1 MAVCT
6 RVVGN
11 NCPSALQTW
20 LSIPA
25 QLFNGI
31 ERCPWYE
38 KYERHHEFILHG
50 MCILKYFACFLWCYG
65 SSWGGTSVG
74 TILLP
79 QFYSLVSGR
88 ASQGQNRWNGK
99 ELKPLV
105 DGEAFF
111 RLIERQVFEG
121 PNLLGQRPMR
131 GSVLYLTL
139 AVCVLLSLTSVK
151 PPPQTLKQ
159 IHMPAPRSSWLAMGY
174 ANQRGRVLH
183 VPGDRSAFLS
193 CSGGGWRVQKHVTKA
208 KICLVL

>member
-1 MAVCT
+1 MNSSFMECVFWNIFDTFCDVMDLPEAVQVWEPLC
-6 RVVGN
+6 
-11 NCPSALQTW
+11 CHS
-20 LSIPA
+20 SIPWF
-25 QLFNGI
+25 QDG
-31 ERCPWYE
+31 
-38 KYERHHEFILHG
+38 LHRV
-50 MCILKYFACFLWCYG
+50 F
-65 SSWGGTSVG
+65 
-74 TILLP
+74 
-79 QFYSLVSGR
+79 
-88 ASQGQNRWNGK
+88 RWNGK
-99 ELKPLV
+99 ELKHPRWWGGNL
-105 DGEAFF
+105 

>member
-1 MAVCT
+1 MWEPFC
-6 RVVGN
+6 
-11 NCPSALQTW
+11 CHS
-20 LSIPA
+20 SIPWF
-25 QLFNGI
+25 QDG
-31 ERCPWYE
+31 
-38 KYERHHEFILHG
+38 LHRV
-50 MCILKYFACFLWCYG
+50 F
-65 SSWGGTSVG
+65 
-74 TILLP
+74 
-79 QFYSLVSGR
+79 
-88 ASQGQNRWNGK
+88 RWNGK
-99 ELKPLV
+99 ELKHLV
-105 DGEAFF
+105 DGEAISGSSKGTALDDKTCKQF
-111 RLIERQVFEG
+111 RGLRRSQS
-121 PNLLGQRPMR
+121 PGQRPMR

>member
-1 MAVCT
+1 MNSSFMECVFWNILHAFCDVMDLPEAVQVWEPFC
-6 RVVGN
+6 
-11 NCPSALQTW
+11 CHS
-20 LSIPA
+20 SIPWF
-25 QLFNGI
+25 QDGLHRVKTDGTGKSWS
-31 ERCPWYE
+31 PSLMG
-38 KYERHHEFILHG
+38 RH
-50 MCILKYFACFLWCYG
+50 FLG
-65 SSWGGTSVG
+65 SSK
-74 TILLP
+74 
-79 QFYSLVSGR
+79 GR
-88 ASQGQNRWNGK
+88 SSK
-99 ELKPLV
+99 V
-105 DGEAFF
+105 
-111 RLIERQVFEG
+111 